1 MFVPEL
7 CRDQIVQGQVLDGL
21 LLLVHVT
28 LLQAHTAGSS
38 SLAFLNV
45 VHLQA
50 TPDDLLLPVHITL
63 RQFGNARQAHIRVKG
78 VISM

>member
-1 MFVPEL
+1 MFVPEI

-28 LLQAHTAGSS
+28 LRQASKAGTSL
-38 SLAFLNV
+38 LAFLNV

-50 TPDDLLLPVHITL
+50 TLHDLLLPVHVTL
-63 RQFGNARQAHIRVKG
+63 RVFGKQGRHTFV
-78 VISM
+78 